1 MKSPSHLI
9 TYHFT
14 TFSVHYMV
22 KFAITLPY
30 LYICFIPFCYS
41 INRTYARDLEW
52 DLWQLKIGDEFSR
65 NASQRFC
72 THIQFLGVVSRDTL
86 GKLIS
91 CQRASQLATRITK
104 TTAGSGGTRNTRAR
118 FAPGGARIRG
128 KNISIYLKTRVK
140 SLNFSFAFIPTISLP
155 FFPFFLPFSNFQP
168 SFTRSWNR
176 VSVIELLG
184 ETKESSKSL
193 CSQNSGNS
201 VCGANSV
208 SRSIA
213 SSGTTVRIRERATGN
228 DPSPR
233 RSTDRG
239 WQTRNVETS
248 LTSRWRFSSRSPN
261 PCLIPRI
268 LVVLGHPKSPRLK
281 ITEWLAPQQRLDRK
295 RRRDQHLDLSS
306 SFRFTAHVHAKV
318 NRINSSPCD
327 LCSACMEQTERIE
340 GRVERL
346 KWRERERERAWLEGW
361 EAVGE
366 T

>member
-30 LYICFIPFCYS
+30 LYICYIPFCYS

-128 KNISIYLKTRVK
+128 KNISIYLKTRQVSK
-140 SLNFSFAFIPTISLP
+140 LFFRLP
-155 FFPFFLPFSNFQP
+155 LLFLPFPF
-168 SFTRSWNR
+168 
-176 VSVIELLG
+176 L
-184 ETKESSKSL
+184 
-193 CSQNSGNS
+193 
-201 VCGANSV
+201 
-208 SRSIA
+208 
-213 SSGTTVRIRERATGN
+213 
-228 DPSPR
+228 
-233 RSTDRG
+233 
-239 WQTRNVETS
+239 
-248 LTSRWRFSSRSPN
+248 SSRS
-261 PCLIPRI
+261 
-268 LVVLGHPKSPRLK
+268 
-281 ITEWLAPQQRLDRK
+281 
-295 RRRDQHLDLSS
+295 
-306 SFRFTAHVHAKV
+306 
-318 NRINSSPCD
+318 SSP
-327 LCSACMEQTERIE
+327 SQISNHRSHE
-340 GRVERL
+340 
-346 KWRERERERAWLEGW
+346 
-361 EAVGE
+361 VG
-366 T
+366 TGLT